1 MKTQN
6 NPQQPT
12 GLVWVYF
19 CANLNPQQPKIT
31 QENKNGKILA
41 VFAAFLEFRM
51 PLGYFRKKKEKK
63 KEPKKKI
70 NKNTG
75 CWIKD
80 FGIWI

>member
-6 NPQQPT
+6 NPQQPN

-19 CANLNPQQPKIT
+19 CANLNPQQPTTT

-51 PLGYFRKKKEKK
+51 PLGYFCKKRKEKRTKKE
-63 KEPKKKI
+63 
-70 NKNTG
+70 NK
-75 CWIKD
+75 
-80 FGIWI
+80 